1 MSDYGKLVAE
11 LNHCSN
17 GIVQCDGC
25 SYAGK
30 TWDWGCESALMADA
44 AAAIEELQ
52 AEAKKWESCTY
63 NEQKEA
69 FKILQRCRE
78 LEAELEPKRGEWIWI
93 QKANGGQYKGCSV
106 CHAPIPTD
114 SMLDYLDDED
124 CEFCYSCGAKME
136 VQDDPR

>member
-44 AAAIEELQ
+44 AAAIERLQYQLEKYHERVVYLEEKCKEL
-52 AEAKKWESCTY
+52 
-63 NEQKEA
+63 
-69 FKILQRCRE
+69 
-78 LEAELEPKRGEWIWI
+78 PEWKVTI
-93 QKANGGQYKGCSV
+93 
-106 CHAPIPTD
+106 H
-114 SMLDYLDDED
+114 
-124 CEFCYSCGAKME
+124 
-136 VQDDPR
+136 